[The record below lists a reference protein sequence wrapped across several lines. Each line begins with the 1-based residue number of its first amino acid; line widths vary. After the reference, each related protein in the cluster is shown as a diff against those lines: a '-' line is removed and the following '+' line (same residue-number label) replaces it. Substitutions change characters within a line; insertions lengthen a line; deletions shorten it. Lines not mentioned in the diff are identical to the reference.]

1 MSNDS
6 FRVSSLDIIAID
18 RVYAGLLVRYVCNKF
33 GVKPCLIA
41 IIKTFISGQK
51 QS

>member
-6 FRVSSLDIIAID
+6 FRVSSLDIITID
-18 RVYAGLLVRYVCNKF
+18 RVMLDCWFAMYAIKF